1 MSALGLHATHVAA
14 LLVLPVLV
22 NGVIQRVKAL
32 WSGRRGPPIAQ
43 LAFDVVRL
51 LRKHPVYSLTT
62 TFVFR
67 AGPWIALAS
76 GLVAAL
82 IVPLLGGPGPLAMR
96 FDFLVFL
103 YVWGLGRLALV
114 LAALDT
120 GSAFEGMGASREAFF
135 ATLTEPTFVLAA
147 GAAAA
152 FTRESS
158 FAALLAFRP
167 NDPIHAVGWALVFVA
182 LFVVMQVEAA
192 RMPVDDPTTHLELT
206 MIHEVMVL
214 DHGGPDLAA
223 IQVSAALKLTVGLSL
238 LAALLNPF
246 AREASLQTMGASV
259 VLVLGL
265 AALVGTIES
274 LVARLR
280 LRAVGQYVVF
290 GMVAAGCAVL
300 ATTFGGRR

>member
-1 MSALGLHATHVAA
+1 MSALVLRATHVAA

-22 NGVIQRVKAL
+22 NGVINRVKAL

-51 LRKHPVYSLTT
+51 LRKRPVYSVTT

-82 IVPLLGGPGPLAMR
+82 IVPLLGCSGPFAMH

-135 ATLTEPTFVLAA
+135 ATLVEPTFVLAA
-147 GAAAA
+147 GASAA
-152 FTRESS
+152 FTGERS
-158 FAALLAFRP
+158 FAALLLFRP
-167 NDPIHAVGWALVFVA
+167 TDAIHAVGWTLVFVA
-182 LFVVMQVEAA
+182 LFIVMQVESS

-214 DHGGPDLAA
+214 DHSGPDLAA

-246 AREASLQTMGASV
+246 AKEASFLTIAANAG
-259 VLVLGL
+259 LILGL

-280 LRAVGQYVVF
+280 IRAIGQYVVF
-290 GMVAAGCAVL
+290 GMVAAGCALL